1 LAKTARDRRHG
12 IISAGLLARDFFMAR
27 IDGGRLMADLREL
40 ARIGA
45 YGTGVDRIALSRQ
58 DIEARRWLVDK
69 LRAAGLDAS
78 MDRIGNVLG
87 RAPYAA
93 KTILIGSHTDTVPKG
108 GWLDGALGVAY
119 ALEIARSAAEP
130 VQAGEPP
137 AGEPPAGIDVIS
149 FEDEEGTYL
158 PFLGSR
164 SYFAG
169 LDDAEIA
176 AARSP
181 DGAALAAALAPI
193 AGEAPPHRFDPTRQV
208 AYLEAHIE
216 QGPRMEAAGRRI
228 GVVTAGIG
236 IRRFR
241 VTGRGAANHAGTT
254 PMAMR
259 RDAGAA
265 MIALAAAAQG
275 EFRNLAGGGTVWNI
289 GNMIFRPGAVNVV
302 PGEAEMLCEFRD
314 IDASVMDRLESR
326 FLALVEAARRGAAG
340 GYMAVAP
347 GATAGTPSGDL
358 PGGPV
363 EIAVECIARM
373 PPTPLAADLGD
384 AIAAAAAAH
393 GEEPLRLASG
403 AGHDA
408 MVAARVMPAA
418 MMFVPSIGGISHNVR
433 ENTSEADIVFGCE
446 VLADAVAQLRR
457 RAW

>member
-1 LAKTARDRRHG
+1 
-12 IISAGLLARDFFMAR
+12 MAR
-27 IDGGRLMADLREL
+27 INGERLMADLREL

-45 YGTGVDRIALSRQ
+45 YGTGVDRIALSRH

-78 MDRIGNVLG
+78 MDRVGNVLG
-87 RAPYAA
+87 RAPNAA
-93 KTILIGSHTDTVPKG
+93 KAILIGSHTDTVPKG
-108 GWLDGALGVAY
+108 GWLDGALGVGY
-119 ALEIARSAAEP
+119 ALEIARSALE
-130 VQAGEPP
+130 AGEPP
-137 AGEPPAGIDVIS
+137 APAGDPPVGIDVIS

-164 SYFAG
+164 CYFDG
-169 LDDAEIA
+169 LDDSEIA

-181 DGAALAAALAPI
+181 DGAALAPI
-193 AGEAPPHRFDPTRQV
+193 AGEAPPHRFDPARQV

-216 QGPRMEAAGRRI
+216 QGPRMEAASRRI

-241 VTGRGAANHAGTT
+241 VTSRGAANHAGTT

-265 MIALAAAAQG
+265 LIALAAAVQG

-302 PGEAEMLCEFRD
+302 PGKAEMLCEFRD
-314 IDASVMDRLESR
+314 IDAAVMDRLENR
-326 FLALVEAARRGAAG
+326 FLALVEEARRGAG
-340 GYMAVAP
+340 GGHMAAAP
-347 GATAGTPSGDL
+347 GATAGTPFGDL

-363 EIAVECIARM
+363 EIGVECIARM

-393 GEEPLRLASG
+393 GEEPLLLASG

-418 MMFVPSIGGISHNVR
+418 MMFVPSIGGISHDIR

>member
-1 LAKTARDRRHG
+1 
-12 IISAGLLARDFFMAR
+12 MAR
-27 IDGGRLMADLREL
+27 INGQRLMADLREL

-45 YGTGVDRIALSRQ
+45 FETGVDRIALSRP

-69 LRAAGLDAS
+69 LRAAGLEAS
-78 MDRIGNVLG
+78 MDRVGNVLG
-87 RAPYAA
+87 RAPNAA

-119 ALEIARSAAEP
+119 ALEIARSALE
-130 VQAGEPP
+130 AGEPS
-137 AGEPPAGIDVIS
+137 APAGIDVIS

-181 DGAALAAALAPI
+181 DGAALAAALVPI
-193 AGEAPPHRFDPTRQV
+193 AGEAPPHRFDPARQV

-216 QGPRMEAAGRRI
+216 QGLRMEAAGRRI

-265 MIALAAAAQG
+265 LIALAAAVLVA
-275 EFRNLAGGGTVWNI
+275 FRNLAGGATVWNI

-302 PGEAEMLCEFRD
+302 PGEAQMLCEFRD
-314 IDASVMDRLESR
+314 IDAAVMDRLESR
-326 FLALVEAARRGAAG
+326 FLALVEEARRGAAG
-340 GYMAVAP
+340 GDLAAAP
-347 GATAGTPSGDL
+347 GTAPGTPFGDL

-363 EIAVECIARM
+363 EIAVENMVRF

-384 AIAAAAAAH
+384 AIAEAAVAH

-418 MMFVPSIGGISHNVR
+418 MMFVPSIGGISHDIR
-433 ENTSEADIVFGCE
+433 ENTLEADIVFGCE
-446 VLADAVAQLRR
+446 VLAEAVAQLRR